1 MQNENFVAYYK
12 SMMQPPPGLNNPQK
26 TPKLEEKTHRK
37 GSHKRRRTQD
47 EEADEIFYNS
57 SHYKMINDLVDEQ
70 ITPLISAP
78 IVEEPVITT
87 RPQQQPCEDNKHIES
102 ANTTNHSTGNSQN
115 SSSAEKV
122 KCVAPTEVEDPGSSS
137 SCSEEREGGYCVP
150 NEILSSFI
158 TDSPFSFK
166 NPIFFSVPRDQQ
178 NMTKQAVPIN
188 SRRKLFFGEEN
199 ALLPPR
205 APV

>member
-1 MQNENFVAYYK
+1 
-12 SMMQPPPGLNNPQK
+12 
-26 TPKLEEKTHRK
+26 
-37 GSHKRRRTQD
+37 
-47 EEADEIFYNS
+47 
-57 SHYKMINDLVDEQ
+57 
-70 ITPLISAP
+70 
-78 IVEEPVITT
+78 
-87 RPQQQPCEDNKHIES
+87 
-102 ANTTNHSTGNSQN
+102 
-115 SSSAEKV
+115 
-122 KCVAPTEVEDPGSSS
+122 VAPTEVEDPGSSS
-137 SCSEEREGGYCVP
+137 SCSEEREGGGYFVP

-205 APV
+205 APAA